1 MCLISKCYC
10 ILCRVCVYSER
21 DVCSLALCECYEGEM
36 KIYNVVVVVVVV
48 VECGRLVV
56 GYVLVGMG

>member
-1 MCLISKCYC
+1 M
-10 ILCRVCVYSER
+10 YSER
-21 DVCSLALCECYEGEM
+21 DVCSLALCECYEWEM
-36 KIYNVVVVVVVV
+36 KTYNVVVIVVVVVVVVV